1 MLNKFKQFLSGNTDT
16 TATQVATPVKTETPA
31 QADIE
36 KEVVNMTTA
45 TEQPIVA
52 ETASTDA
59 SADLVAQ
66 LASSTSALTE
76 LQAAFAEL
84 TTKFEAAQAALA
96 VVENE
101 KKELATKAAEAR
113 LVARKEKIVAAVGTS
128 QADALMAAVGGL
140 EDAQFNAVVSAMATS
155 REAEAKTEA
164 FQEVGVSGNADASK
178 LAVEKSALEAK
189 LEEKYRAPQ
198 HSN

>member
-1 MLNKFKQFLSGNTDT
+1 MLNKFKQFLSGNTDA
-16 TATQVATPVKTETPA
+16 TATQVEQPTA

-45 TEQPIVA
+45 TEQPIAA
-52 ETASTDA
+52 ENT
-59 SADLVAQ
+59 SADLAAQ

-76 LQAAFAEL
+76 LQASFAEL

-113 LVARKEKIVAAVGTS
+113 LVARKESLEATVGTIK
-128 QADALMAAVGGL
+128 AAELLTTL
-140 EDAQFNAVVSAMATS
+140 EVLDDTAFAAVVSTMKVNLD
-155 REAEAKTEA
+155 AEAKSAAFTEA
-164 FQEVGVSGNADASK
+164 GVTA
-178 LAVEKSALEAK
+178 EAK
-189 LEEKYRAPQ
+189 EVKPTHFKNYIKTK
-198 HSN
+198 

>member
-16 TATQVATPVKTETPA
+16 TATQVATPA

>member
-1 MLNKFKQFLSGNTDT
+1 MLNKFKQFLSGNTDI
-16 TATQVATPVKTETPA
+16 TPA

-45 TEQPIVA
+45 TEQPIA
-52 ETASTDA
+52 ADFASTDA

-66 LASSTSALTE
+66 LATSTSALTE

-84 TTKFEAAQAALA
+84 TTKFEEAQADLA

-101 KKELATKAAEAR
+101 KKELATKAEEAR

-155 REAEAKTEA
+155 REAEANTEA
-164 FQEVGVSGNADASK
+164 FQEIGVSANADASK
-178 LAVEKSALEAK
+178 VAVEKSALEAK
-189 LEEKYRAPQ
+189 LEEKYRASQ

>member
-1 MLNKFKQFLSGNTDT
+1 MLNHLKKYFS
-16 TATQVATPVKTETPA
+16 TQVEQPTA

-66 LASSTSALTE
+66 LATSTSALTE
-76 LQAAFAEL
+76 LQASFAEL
-84 TTKFEAAQAALA
+84 TTKFEAAQAALSI
-96 VVENE
+96 VENE

-155 REAEAKTEA
+155 REAEAQTEA

-178 LAVEKSALEAK
+178 VAVEKSALEAK
-189 LEEKYRAPQ
+189 LEEKYRASQ

>member
-1 MLNKFKQFLSGNTDT
+1 MLNHLKKYFS
-16 TATQVATPVKTETPA
+16 TQVEQPTA

-45 TEQPIVA
+45 TEQPIAA
-52 ETASTDA
+52 ENT

>member
-1 MLNKFKQFLSGNTDT
+1 MLEHLKKFLSGNTDA
-16 TATQVATPVKTETPA
+16 TATQVATPA

-45 TEQPIVA
+45 TEQPIA
-52 ETASTDA
+52 ADFASTDA

-66 LASSTSALTE
+66 LATSTSALTE
-76 LQAAFAEL
+76 LQASFAEL

-113 LVARKEKIVAAVGTS
+113 LVARKESLEAAVGTIK
-128 QADALMAAVGGL
+128 AAELLTTL
-140 EDAQFNAVVSAMATS
+140 EVLDDTAFAAVVSTMKVNLD
-155 REAEAKTEA
+155 AEAKSAAFTEA
-164 FQEVGVSGNADASK
+164 GVTA
-178 LAVEKSALEAK
+178 EAK
-189 LEEKYRAPQ
+189 EVKPTHFKNYIKTK
-198 HSN
+198 